1 MLGYVRAYT
10 NSKYIIY
17 QVTHTLVSL
26 LSLILY
32 TSPLLLEFCK
42 QFLIKSQIL
51 SGSFWR
57 LLLKVNGRTELA
69 VNSVCQDGFVR

>member
-17 QVTHTLVSL
+17 QVTLTLASL
-26 LSLILY
+26 FSLIFY

-51 SGSFWR
+51 SGSF
-57 LLLKVNGRTELA
+57 LLKVNGRTELA
-69 VNSVCQDGFVR
+69 VNCVSTWLC